1 MTLFLCV
8 CAYAFPS
15 VICVYLRHG
24 LHLCASSGWR
34 WCHQW
39 PSRRN
44 EVRGFVQTYFT
55 LLFCKAF
62 CDFVFEFWVDKET
75 PLLGG
80 WKTNCQSFKWKPSWS
95 RSCLTRLAC
104 KATGTFAATNI
115 FWQNLLHFLLSR
127 PLQHRCKRV
136 GMVVVICVDIHR
148 IYIYIYMYIYLYLYV
163 QYKLCPFKI
172 NRKPILVQDVSASTA
187 WLFGSA

>member
-1 MTLFLCV
+1 MCV
-8 CAYAFPS
+8 CAYVFPS

-75 PLLGG
+75 P

-115 FWQNLLHFLLSR
+115 FWQNLLLFLLSH